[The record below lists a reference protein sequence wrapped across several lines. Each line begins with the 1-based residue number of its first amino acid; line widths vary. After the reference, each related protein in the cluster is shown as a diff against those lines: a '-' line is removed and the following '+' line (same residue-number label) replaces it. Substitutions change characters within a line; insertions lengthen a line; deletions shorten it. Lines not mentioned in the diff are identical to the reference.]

1 MSLYEEIGGRDAV
14 NAAVDLFYTKVFA
27 DPLLVPFFEGVDRPR
42 QIAKQKAFL
51 TYAFGGAPNYSGKSM
66 REAHKAAV
74 EKGLS
79 DKHFDAVAG
88 HLLATLKEL
97 NVPQGLVDQ
106 VMTIAAGTRNDVLNR
121 TAGNA

>member
-27 DPLLVPFFEGVDRPR
+27 DPLLVPFFTNTDRKQ

-66 REAHKAAV
+66 REAHKPAV
-74 EKGLS
+74 SQGLS
-79 DKHFDAVAG
+79 DVHFDAVAG
-88 HLLATLKEL
+88 HLLATLNEL
-97 NVPQGLVDQ
+97 NVPAHLIDQ
-106 VMTIAAGTRNDVLNR
+106 VMQIAGSTRSDVLNR
-121 TAGNA
+121 